1 MTMASL
7 KSQRLTRRNRPPR
20 VAVLIEASN
29 AYARGLLKGI
39 HRYVQEEGDWT
50 IFLPEHGRG
59 DPPLDAL
66 SRWAGDGAIVR
77 IETPPIAR
85 AVEALRT
92 ALGIPVIDVSAA
104 GLVPELACVETDD
117 AAIGGLAA
125 RHFLDRDFQHFA
137 YLGDPRF
144 RWSENRRRAFVDAI
158 AAAGHGV
165 DVYAGPEAAAERED
179 EAIEA
184 WLVSL
189 PKPLAVFTCYDIR
202 GRQAIDACR
211 RAGLAV
217 PDAVAVLGVDD
228 DELLCGLSSVPLS
241 SVIPDAAGA
250 GWQAAA
256 LLSRLMRG
264 ENVEQRLWLLPPL
277 GISARQSTDTMWVD
291 DAVVM
296 KALRF
301 IRAQACR
308 GIKVADV
315 AKEAGVTRRV
325 LEAKFLKYVRHSV
338 HEGIVRV
345 QFRRIEELLKS
356 TELPL
361 AAIAART
368 GFKHAEYLS
377 VAFARRY
384 RKPPSRWRA
393 ENR

>member
-1 MTMASL
+1 MASL
-7 KSQRLTRRNRPPR
+7 KTQRPTRHNRPPR

-39 HRYVQEEGDWT
+39 HRYVQEEGNWT

-66 SRWAGDGAIVR
+66 ARWEGDGAIVR
-77 IETPPIAR
+77 IETPAIAR
-85 AVEALRT
+85 AVEKLLATRR
-92 ALGIPVIDVSAA
+92 IPMIDVSAA

-144 RWSENRRRAFVDAI
+144 RWSENRRQAFVDAI
-158 AAAGHGV
+158 AAAGHRV

-179 EAIEA
+179 DAIES

-202 GRQAIDACR
+202 GRQALDACR
-211 RAGLAV
+211 RADLAV
-217 PDAVAVLGVDD
+217 PDTVAVLGVDD
-228 DELLCGLSSVPLS
+228 DELLCSLSSVPLS

-250 GWQAAA
+250 GWQAASV
-256 LLSRLMRG
+256 LGRLMRG
-264 ENVEQRLWLLPPL
+264 ELVERSLWLLPPL
-277 GISARQSTDTMWVD
+277 GISARQSTDTMWVE
-291 DAVVM
+291 DATVM
-296 KALRF
+296 TSLRY
-301 IRAQACR
+301 IRAHACE
-308 GIKVADV
+308 GIKVTDV
-315 AKEAGVTRRV
+315 AREAGVTRRV
-325 LEAKFLKYVRHSV
+325 LEAKFLKHVRTSV
-338 HEGIVRV
+338 HESIARV
-345 QFRRIEELLKS
+345 QFVRIEELLRS

-361 AAIAART
+361 AAIATRT

-377 VAFARRY
+377 VAFSRRY
-384 RKPPSRWRA
+384 RMPPSRWRA

>member
-1 MTMASL
+1 M
-7 KSQRLTRRNRPPR
+7 
-20 VAVLIEASN
+20 IEASN

-39 HRYVQEEGDWT
+39 HRYVQEEGSWT

-66 SRWAGDGAIVR
+66 ARWEGDGVIVR
-77 IETPPIAR
+77 IETPAIAR
-85 AVEALRT
+85 AIESLR
-92 ALGIPVIDVSAA
+92 ASQGIPVVDVSAA
-104 GLVPELACVETDD
+104 GLVPGLPCVETDD
-117 AAIGGLAA
+117 EAIGRLAA

-137 YLGDPRF
+137 FLGDARF
-144 RWSENRRRAFVDAI
+144 RWSENRRRAFVAAI
-158 AAAGHGV
+158 EAAGHEV
-165 DVYAGPEAAAERED
+165 RVFAGPDGDAERED
-179 EAIEA
+179 DAIEA

-189 PKPLAVFTCYDIR
+189 PKPLAVFTCYDVR

-211 RAGLAV
+211 RADLAV
-217 PDAVAVLGVDD
+217 PEAVAVLGVDD

-250 GWQAAA
+250 GWQAAS
-256 LLSRLMRG
+256 LLGRLMAGGRI
-264 ENVEQRLWLLPPL
+264 ERDLWLLPPL
-277 GISARQSTDTMWVD
+277 GISARQSSDTMWVD
-291 DAVVM
+291 DPIVM
-296 KALRF
+296 KSLRF
-301 IRAQACR
+301 IRRRGCE
-308 GIKVADV
+308 GIKVAEV
-315 AKEAGVTRRV
+315 AAEAGVTRRV
-325 LEAKFLKYVRHSV
+325 LEAKFLKHVRHSV
-338 HEGIVRV
+338 HEAIARV

-361 AAIAART
+361 ATIAART

>member
-1 MTMASL
+1 
-7 KSQRLTRRNRPPR
+7 

-39 HRYVQEEGDWT
+39 HRYVQEEGNWT

-66 SRWAGDGAIVR
+66 ARWEGDGAIVR
-77 IETPPIAR
+77 IETPAIAR
-85 AVEALRT
+85 AVEKLLATRR
-92 ALGIPVIDVSAA
+92 IPMIDVSAA

-144 RWSENRRRAFVDAI
+144 RWSENRRQAFVDAI
-158 AAAGHGV
+158 AAAGHRV

-179 EAIEA
+179 DAIES

-202 GRQAIDACR
+202 GRQALDACR
-211 RAGLAV
+211 RADLAV
-217 PDAVAVLGVDD
+217 PDTVAVLGVDD
-228 DELLCGLSSVPLS
+228 DELLCSLSSVPLS

-250 GWQAAA
+250 GWQAASV
-256 LLSRLMRG
+256 LGRLMRG
-264 ENVEQRLWLLPPL
+264 ELVERSLWLLPPL
-277 GISARQSTDTMWVD
+277 GISARQSTDTMWVE
-291 DAVVM
+291 DATVM
-296 KALRF
+296 TSLRY
-301 IRAQACR
+301 IRAHACE
-308 GIKVADV
+308 GIKVTDV
-315 AKEAGVTRRV
+315 AREAGVTRRV
-325 LEAKFLKYVRHSV
+325 LEAKFLKHVRTSV
-338 HEGIVRV
+338 HESIARV
-345 QFRRIEELLKS
+345 QFVRIEELLRS

-361 AAIAART
+361 AAIATRT

-377 VAFARRY
+377 VAFSRRY
-384 RKPPSRWRA
+384 RMPPSRWRA

>member
-1 MTMASL
+1 MASPT
-7 KSQRLTRRNRPPR
+7 KAQRRHGRQRVPR
-20 VAVLIEASN
+20 VAVMIEASN

-39 HRYVQEEGDWT
+39 HRYVQEEGNWT

-59 DPPLDAL
+59 DPPLEAL
-66 SRWAGDGAIVR
+66 ARWEGDGAIVR
-77 IETPPIAR
+77 IETPAIAR
-85 AVEALRT
+85 AVEALR
-92 ALGIPVIDVSAA
+92 AAQGIPVIDVSAA
-104 GLVPELACVETDD
+104 GLVPDLACVETDD
-117 AAIGGLAA
+117 EAIGRVAA

-137 YLGDPRF
+137 YLGDQRF
-144 RWSENRRRAFVDAI
+144 RWSENRRRAFVEAI
-158 AAAGHGV
+158 ESAGHRV
-165 DVYAGPEAAAERED
+165 HVSAAPDAAAERD
-179 EAIEA
+179 NEAIEA

-189 PKPLAVFTCYDIR
+189 PKPLAVFTAYDIR

-228 DELLCGLSSVPLS
+228 DELLCSLSSVPLS

-250 GWQAAA
+250 GWQAAS
-256 LLSRLMRG
+256 LLGSLMAGQDLER
-264 ENVEQRLWLLPPL
+264 RLWLLPPL
-277 GISARQSTDTMWVD
+277 GISARQSTDTMRVD
-291 DAVVM
+291 DPVVM
-296 KALRF
+296 TALRF
-301 IRAQACR
+301 IRAQACL

-325 LEAKFLKYVRHSV
+325 LESKFLKYVRHSV
-338 HEGIVRV
+338 HEAIARV

>member
-1 MTMASL
+1 MASL
-7 KSQRLTRRNRPPR
+7 KGQRPTRRNRPPR

-39 HRYVQEEGDWT
+39 HRYVQEDGNWT

-66 SRWAGDGAIVR
+66 ARWQGDGAIVR
-77 IETPPIAR
+77 IETPAIAR
-85 AVEALRT
+85 AVESLLAT
-92 ALGIPVIDVSAA
+92 QQIPVIDVSAA
-104 GLVPELACVETDD
+104 GLVAGLPCVETDD
-117 AAIGGLAA
+117 EAIGRAAA
-125 RHFLDRDFQHFA
+125 RHFLDRDFQHYA

-144 RWSENRRRAFVDAI
+144 RWSENRRHSFLEAI
-158 AAAGHGV
+158 ASAGHHV
-165 DVYAGPEAAAERED
+165 DVFAPSGGGAERED
-179 EAIEA
+179 DQIEA

-211 RAGLAV
+211 RASLAV
-217 PDAVAVLGVDD
+217 PDVVAVLGVDD
-228 DELLCGLSSVPLS
+228 DELLCSLSSVPLS

-250 GWQAAA
+250 GWQAAS
-256 LLSRLMRG
+256 LLGSLMAGHEIER
-264 ENVEQRLWLLPPL
+264 RLWLLPPL

-291 DAVVM
+291 DPVVM

-301 IRAQACR
+301 IRAQGCH

-338 HEGIVRV
+338 HEAIARI
-345 QFRRIEELLKS
+345 QFRRIEELLRS

>member
-1 MTMASL
+1 MASL
-7 KSQRLTRRNRPPR
+7 KTQRPTRQNRPPR

-39 HRYVQEEGDWT
+39 HRYVQEEGNWT

-66 SRWAGDGAIVR
+66 ARWEGDGAIVR
-77 IETPPIAR
+77 IETPAIAR
-85 AVEALRT
+85 AVEKLLATRR
-92 ALGIPVIDVSAA
+92 IPMIDVSAA

-144 RWSENRRRAFVDAI
+144 RWSENRRQAFVDAI
-158 AAAGHGV
+158 AAAGHRV

-179 EAIEA
+179 DAIES

-202 GRQAIDACR
+202 GRQALDACR
-211 RAGLAV
+211 RADLAV
-217 PDAVAVLGVDD
+217 PDTVAVLGVDD
-228 DELLCGLSSVPLS
+228 DELLCSLSSVPLS

-250 GWQAAA
+250 GWQAASV
-256 LLSRLMRG
+256 LGRLMRG
-264 ENVEQRLWLLPPL
+264 ELVERSLWLLPPL
-277 GISARQSTDTMWVD
+277 GISARQSTDTMWVE
-291 DAVVM
+291 DATVM
-296 KALRF
+296 TSLRY
-301 IRAQACR
+301 IRAHACE
-308 GIKVADV
+308 GIKVTDV
-315 AKEAGVTRRV
+315 AREAGVTRRV
-325 LEAKFLKYVRHSV
+325 LEAKFLKHVRTSV
-338 HEGIVRV
+338 HESIARV
-345 QFRRIEELLKS
+345 QFVRIEELLRS

-361 AAIAART
+361 AAIATRT

-377 VAFARRY
+377 VAFSRRY
-384 RKPPSRWRA
+384 RMPPSRWRA

>member
-1 MTMASL
+1 
-7 KSQRLTRRNRPPR
+7 

-39 HRYVQEEGDWT
+39 HRHVQEEGNWT

-66 SRWAGDGAIVR
+66 ARWDGDGAIVR
-77 IETPPIAR
+77 IETPAIAR

-92 ALGIPVIDVSAA
+92 ARGISVVDVSAA
-104 GLVPELACVETDD
+104 GLVPDLPCVETDD
-117 AAIGGLAA
+117 EAIGGMAA
-125 RHFLDRDFQHFA
+125 GHFLDREFQHFA
-137 YLGDPRF
+137 FLGDTRF
-144 RWSENRRRAFVDAI
+144 RWSENRRRAFVAAI
-158 AAAGHGV
+158 ESAGHEV
-165 DVYAGPEAAAERED
+165 DVFAASGGAADRED
-179 EAIEA
+179 DAIEA

-211 RAGLAV
+211 RAEIAV

-241 SVIPDAAGA
+241 SIIPDAAGA
-250 GWQAAA
+250 GWQAAS
-256 LLSRLMRG
+256 LLGQLMAGGR
-264 ENVEQRLWLLPPL
+264 VERSLWLLPPL
-277 GISARQSTDTMWVD
+277 GVSSRQSTDTMWVD
-291 DAVVM
+291 DPMVM

-301 IRAQACR
+301 IRRHACD

-325 LEAKFLKYVRHSV
+325 LEAKFLRYVRHSV
-338 HEGIVRV
+338 HEAIARV
-345 QFRRIEELLKS
+345 QFRRIEELLRS

>member
-1 MTMASL
+1 MASL
-7 KSQRLTRRNRPPR
+7 KGQRPTRRNRPPR

-39 HRYVQEEGDWT
+39 HRYVQEEGKWT

-66 SRWAGDGAIVR
+66 ARWDGNGAIVR
-77 IETPPIAR
+77 IETPAIAR
-85 AVEALRT
+85 AVKSLLATRR
-92 ALGIPVIDVSAA
+92 IPVVDVSAA
-104 GLVPELACVETDD
+104 GLVPDLPCAETDD
-117 AAIGGLAA
+117 EAIGRIAA
-125 RHFLDRDFQHFA
+125 KHFLDRDFQHYG
-137 YLGDPRF
+137 YLGDARF
-144 RWSENRRRAFVDAI
+144 RWSENRRRAFVEAI
-158 AAAGHGV
+158 AAAGRTV
-165 DVYAGPEAAAERED
+165 DVFTTPDGGAAERED
-179 EAIEA
+179 DAIEA

-211 RAGLAV
+211 RADLAV
-217 PDAVAVLGVDD
+217 PDVVSVLGVDD
-228 DELLCGLSSVPLS
+228 DELLCSLSSVPLS

-250 GWQAAA
+250 GWQAASM
-256 LLSRLMRG
+256 LGSLMEGRQI
-264 ENVEQRLWLLPPL
+264 ERKLRLLPPL

-291 DAVVM
+291 DPVVT

-301 IRAQACR
+301 VRAHACE

-315 AKEAGVTRRV
+315 ATEVGATRRV
-325 LEAKFLKYVRHSV
+325 LEAKFLKYLRHSV
-338 HEGIVRV
+338 HEAIARV

-377 VAFARRY
+377 VVFARRY
-384 RKPPSRWRA
+384 RKPPGRWRA

>member
-1 MTMASL
+1 MASL
-7 KSQRLTRRNRPPR
+7 RNERRADRRRSPR

-29 AYARGLLKGI
+29 AYARGLLQGI
-39 HRYVQEEGDWT
+39 HRYVQEEGNWA

-66 SRWAGDGAIVR
+66 ARWEGDGAIVR
-77 IETPPIAR
+77 IETPAIAL
-85 AVEALRT
+85 AVEALRA
-92 ALGIPVIDVSAA
+92 ALGVPVVDVSAG
-104 GLVPELACVETDD
+104 GLVPDLPCVETDD
-117 AAIGGLAA
+117 EAIGRVAA
-125 RHFLDRDFQHFA
+125 GHFIDRDFQHFA
-137 YLGDPRF
+137 FLGDARF
-144 RWSENRRRAFVDAI
+144 RWSENRRRSFVAAV
-158 AAAGHGV
+158 AAAGHHVHVFAPPG
-165 DVYAGPEAAAERED
+165 GNAAERED
-179 EAIEA
+179 DAIEA

-211 RAGLAV
+211 RAALPV
-217 PDAVAVLGVDD
+217 PDEVSVLGVDD
-228 DELLCGLSSVPLS
+228 DELLCSLSSVPLS

-250 GWQAAA
+250 GWQAAR
-256 LLSRLMRG
+256 LLGSLMAGG
-264 ENVEQRLWLLPPL
+264 EVERQLWLLPPL
-277 GISARQSTDTMWVD
+277 GISARQSTDTVWVD
-291 DAVVM
+291 DATVM

-301 IRAQACR
+301 VRAHACS

-315 AKEAGVTRRV
+315 AREAGVTRRV

-338 HEGIVRV
+338 HEAIARV

>member
-1 MTMASL
+1 
-7 KSQRLTRRNRPPR
+7 

-39 HRYVQEEGDWT
+39 HRYVQEQGNWT

-66 SRWAGDGAIVR
+66 GRWDGDGAIVR
-77 IETPPIAR
+77 IETPSIAR
-85 AVEALRT
+85 AVEALR
-92 ALGIPVIDVSAA
+92 AARGMPVVDVSAA
-104 GLVPELACVETDD
+104 GLVPDLACVETDD

-125 RHFLDRDFQHFA
+125 RHFLERDFQHFA

-158 AAAGHGV
+158 VAAGH
-165 DVYAGPEAAAERED
+165 DVHAYAGPEAAAERED

-189 PKPLAVFTCYDIR
+189 PKPLAVFTCYDVR

-256 LLSRLMRG
+256 LLARLMRG
-264 ENVEQRLWLLPPL
+264 ERVEQRFWLLPPM
-277 GISARQSTDTMWVD
+277 GISAR
-291 DAVVM
+291 
-296 KALRF
+296 
-301 IRAQACR
+301 
-308 GIKVADV
+308 
-315 AKEAGVTRRV
+315 
-325 LEAKFLKYVRHSV
+325 
-338 HEGIVRV
+338 
-345 QFRRIEELLKS
+345 
-356 TELPL
+356 
-361 AAIAART
+361 
-368 GFKHAEYLS
+368 
-377 VAFARRY
+377 
-384 RKPPSRWRA
+384 
-393 ENR
+393 

>member
-1 MTMASL
+1 M
-7 KSQRLTRRNRPPR
+7 
-20 VAVLIEASN
+20 LIEASN

-39 HRYVQEEGDWT
+39 HRYVQEEGKWT

-66 SRWAGDGAIVR
+66 ARWDGNGAIVR
-77 IETPPIAR
+77 IETPAIAR
-85 AVEALRT
+85 AVKSLLATRR
-92 ALGIPVIDVSAA
+92 IPVVDVSAA
-104 GLVPELACVETDD
+104 GLVPDLPCAETDD
-117 AAIGGLAA
+117 EAIGRIAA
-125 RHFLDRDFQHFA
+125 KHFLDRDFQHYG
-137 YLGDPRF
+137 YLGDARF
-144 RWSENRRRAFVDAI
+144 RWSENRRRAFVEAI
-158 AAAGHGV
+158 AAAGHTV
-165 DVYAGPEAAAERED
+165 DVFTTPDGNAAERED
-179 EAIEA
+179 DAIEA
-184 WLVSL
+184 WLLSL

-211 RAGLAV
+211 RADLAV
-217 PDAVAVLGVDD
+217 PDVVSVLGVDD
-228 DELLCGLSSVPLS
+228 DELLCSLSSVPLS

-250 GWQAAA
+250 GWQAASM
-256 LLSRLMRG
+256 LGSLMEGRQI
-264 ENVEQRLWLLPPL
+264 ERKLRLLPPL
-277 GISARQSTDTMWVD
+277 GISARQSTDTMWID
-291 DAVVM
+291 DPMVM

-301 IRAQACR
+301 VRAHACE

-315 AKEAGVTRRV
+315 ATEVGATRRV
-325 LEAKFLKYVRHSV
+325 LEAKFLKYLRHSV
-338 HEGIVRV
+338 HEAIARV

-384 RKPPSRWRA
+384 RKPPGRWRA